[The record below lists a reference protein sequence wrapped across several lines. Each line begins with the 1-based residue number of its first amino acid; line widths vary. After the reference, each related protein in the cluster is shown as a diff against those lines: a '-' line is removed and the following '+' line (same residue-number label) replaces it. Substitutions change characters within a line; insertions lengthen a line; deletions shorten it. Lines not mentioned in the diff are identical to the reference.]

1 MTLRQL
7 SISGGKPIRLK
18 QILRD
23 AGIPLSELATHLG
36 ISRTAVSLLVNHG
49 VMPASAAEKALEP
62 RIEQFLA
69 NQISS
74 NDDTW
79 KAEEVEPAC
88 SNTPAPDSP
97 TQDPVDEPND
107 EETATMLLRKHRLTQ
122 ATRQHFELAAN
133 PFGDVE
139 DIADVFLSPDI
150 RYAREA
156 LFDAAMHNQ
165 FVAVIGES
173 GAGKSTLRE
182 ELIDRLQREKR
193 DVHVIEPAVLA
204 MAETDSKGKPLR
216 AQHIAEA
223 IMGTVAPLA
232 PMRSSPQARFEQLK
246 KTLIE
251 SHRAGMRH
259 LILIEE
265 AHAMPTS
272 TLNHLKRFLEIKD
285 GLRKVLGIA
294 LLGQPELAIKLSE
307 SNPQVREVVQRVEIV
322 TLPPLDANLDAYLKH
337 RFERAGLPVARV
349 LEGSAIDALRERLA
363 PSRQRGM
370 SLLYPQ
376 AVHNVLARAMNM
388 AAELGMPRVNADVIR
403 GV

>member
-1 MTLRQL
+1 MTLRLKAILADARIPQGHMASTVGL
-7 SISGGKPIRLK
+7 SRPALN
-18 QILRD
+18 
-23 AGIPLSELATHLG
+23 A
-36 ISRTAVSLLVNHG
+36 LVNHG
-49 VMPASAAEKALEP
+49 RLPTSRDPAEVRSAITRYLIQRGVAAADWH
-62 RIEQFLA
+62 Q
-69 NQISS
+69 
-74 NDDTW
+74 
-79 KAEEVEPAC
+79 EEVGPAC
-88 SNTPAPDSP
+88 TNTPAPDSP

-122 ATRQHFELAAN
+122 STRQHFGLTAD
-133 PFGDVE
+133 PFGEVE

-150 RYAREA
+150 RYAREV
-156 LFDAAMHNQ
+156 LFGAAMHNQ
-165 FVAVIGES
+165 FVAIIAES

-193 DVHVIEPAVLA
+193 DVHVIQPKVLA
-204 MAETDSKGKPLR
+204 MAETEAKGKPLR

-223 IMGTVAPLA
+223 IMMKIDPLA
-232 PMRSSPQARFEQLK
+232 PMRSSPEARFDQLER
-246 KTLIE
+246 TLIE
-251 SHRAGMRH
+251 SHRSGMRH

-265 AHAMPTS
+265 AHAMPIP

-294 LLGQPELAIKLSE
+294 LLGQTELEIKLSE
-307 SNPQVREVVQRVEIV
+307 SNPQVREVVQRIEIV
-322 TLPPLDANLDAYLKH
+322 KLPPLDTNLEAYLKH

-349 LEGSAIDALRERLA
+349 LETSGIDALREKLA

-388 AAELGMPRVNADVIR
+388 AADLGVPRVTADVIR
-403 GV
+403 GI